1 MRTICLF
8 LYESILS
15 LSLSLTLSLSLSFQN
30 SHIPH
35 SQEGFSYNG
44 SPQNEN
50 GCGPKV
56 VPKKNSACCQ
66 QSLSSMIDLSFL
78 HVFLS

>member
-1 MRTICLF
+1 
-8 LYESILS
+8 
-15 LSLSLTLSLSLSFQN
+15 
-30 SHIPH
+30 
-35 SQEGFSYNG
+35 
-44 SPQNEN
+44 
-50 GCGPKV
+50 